1 MAFVQSIMLPLHA
14 SSLLVYIVDQW
25 QFSKSLHPF
34 DFVRNLFNFLVC
46 VLFSFS
52 VNFKFLVQ
60 FKIFVSTIFAVVDNF
75 FVIF

>member
-1 MAFVQSIMLPLHA
+1 MLPLLA

-25 QFSKSLHPF
+25 QISSALHPF

-52 VNFKFLVQ
+52 VSFKFLVQ

>member
-1 MAFVQSIMLPLHA
+1 MLPLLA

-25 QFSKSLHPF
+25 QISSALHPF
-34 DFVRNLFNFLVC
+34 DFARNLFNFLVC

-52 VNFKFLVQ
+52 ASFKFLVQ